1 MTQRILMAYINCQH
15 VGILEDNNGTWSF
28 TYSEEWLQ
36 DGYELSPALPLT
48 AGPNT
53 DKSTFRNVQNFF
65 DNLLPEE
72 AARKLMAYDAGIDVS
87 DRFALLTYY
96 GAESAGA
103 ITLLPEGEKPESSFD
118 TQALSYEAL
127 STRINNLPQTSLN
140 SDAPKRMSLA
150 GAQHKL
156 PVCYTPDAGEISE
169 PVGGTASTHIL
180 KPDHNDTDHYPH
192 SALNEFFIM
201 SLAKKAGLD
210 VPEVYTLHI
219 PETVYIVERFDRATS
234 DSSNGA
240 THRRHAIDGCQL
252 LLLAPESKY
261 DKCTVENLITLA
273 DKCAQPA
280 LTRRKIFNWI
290 VFNFITGNADAHLKN
305 LSFFKGKEGLV
316 MTPHYDLLNTTCY
329 ASTQANWMDTNMV
342 SELAGVKKY
351 GDVTM
356 TTLMEVAKQMRVG
369 AEKNI
374 LKDISQMR
382 LNILESSQ
390 RFYQELESSNT
401 EKPDHL
407 KLTPGELLHL
417 RAIIHGPITEACAQI
432 SN

>member
-1 MTQRILMAYINCQH
+1 MTQRILVAYINHQQ
-15 VGILEDNNGTWSF
+15 VGTLEDNNGTWSF

-48 AGPNT
+48 AGAIV

-72 AARKLMAYDAGIDVS
+72 AARRLMASDAGIDVS
-87 DRFALLTYY
+87 DRFALLAYY

-103 ITLLPEGEKPESSFD
+103 ITLLPEGTKPDSSIEKQP
-118 TQALSYEAL
+118 LSYAAL
-127 STRINNLPQTSLN
+127 STRINNLPQISLN

-156 PVCYTPDAGEISE
+156 PVCYSPDSGEISE
-169 PVGGTASTHIL
+169 PVGSTASTHIL
-180 KPDHNDTDHYPH
+180 KPDHNDTEHYPH

-219 PETVYIVERFDRATS
+219 PEAVYIVERFDRASS
-234 DSSNGA
+234 DSA
-240 THRRHAIDGCQL
+240 KDVTHRRHAIDGCQL

-280 LTRRKIFNWI
+280 RTRRQIFNWI

-305 LSFFKGKEGLV
+305 LSFFTGKEGLE
-316 MTPHYDLLNTTCY
+316 MTPHYDLLNTTSY
-329 ASTQANWMDTNMV
+329 ATTQANWMDTHMV
-342 SELAGVKKY
+342 SELAGVKKF
-351 GDVTM
+351 GDVTI
-356 TTLMEVAKQMRVG
+356 TTLLDVAKQMRVG

-374 LKDISQMR
+374 LKDISQMCQR
-382 LNILESSQ
+382 VLESSQ
-390 RFYQELESSNT
+390 LIYQELESRNA

-407 KLTPGELLHL
+407 KLTPGEFQHL
-417 RAIIHGPITEACAQI
+417 RAIIHGPISEACTQL
-432 SN
+432 SS

>member
-1 MTQRILMAYINCQH
+1 MTQRILVAYINHQQ
-15 VGILEDNNGTWSF
+15 VGTLADNNGTWSF
-28 TYSEEWLQ
+28 TYSEDWLQ

-48 AGPNT
+48 ASTNT

-72 AARKLMAYDAGIDVS
+72 AARKLMASDAGIDVS
-87 DRFALLTYY
+87 DRFALLAYY

-103 ITLLPEGEKPESSFD
+103 ITLLTESEKPENSIE
-118 TQALSYEAL
+118 TQALGYAAL
-127 STRINNLPQTSLN
+127 SNRINNLPQTSLN

-156 PVCYTPDAGEISE
+156 PVCYKPDVGELSE

-180 KPDHNDTDHYPH
+180 KPDHNDTEHYPH

-210 VPEVYTLHI
+210 VPEVYALHI
-219 PETVYIVERFDRATS
+219 PEAVYIVERFDRAIAS
-234 DSSNGA
+234 DS
-240 THRRHAIDGCQL
+240 TQRLHTIDGCQL

-261 DKCTVENLITLA
+261 NKCTVENLITLA
-273 DKCAQPA
+273 DMCAQPA
-280 LTRRKIFNWI
+280 LTRRQIFNWI

-305 LSFFKGKEGLV
+305 LSFFTGKEGLV

-329 ASTQANWMDTNMV
+329 ATTQANWMDTNMV
-342 SELAGVKKY
+342 SELAGVKKF
-351 GDVTM
+351 GDVTI
-356 TTLMEVAKQMRVG
+356 TTLLDVAKQMRVG

-374 LKDISQMR
+374 LKDIKNMCHR
-382 LNILESSQ
+382 VLESSQ
-390 RFYQELESSNT
+390 HFNQELESNNA

-432 SN
+432 T